1 MPWYCCCYCVLIS
14 HIMQWFFQVIC
25 SCTQYSCM
33 CFLTCATANWLYLMF
48 YVLSLDHNLLNLALL
63 YATILIHLLTYF
75 SVLTTI
81 SQILFEKIRTFM
93 ESTFQEIHSK
103 VQLWQKNSNRNLSRA
118 TLYKDTIQH
127 LIYLL
132 VSWVQYVE
140 CWDMCPEKVVHN
152 SVT

>member
-1 MPWYCCCYCVLIS
+1 
-14 HIMQWFFQVIC
+14 
-25 SCTQYSCM
+25 
-33 CFLTCATANWLYLMF
+33 MF

-103 VQLWQKNSNRNLSRA
+103 VQL
-118 TLYKDTIQH
+118 
-127 LIYLL
+127 
-132 VSWVQYVE
+132 
-140 CWDMCPEKVVHN
+140 
-152 SVT
+152 